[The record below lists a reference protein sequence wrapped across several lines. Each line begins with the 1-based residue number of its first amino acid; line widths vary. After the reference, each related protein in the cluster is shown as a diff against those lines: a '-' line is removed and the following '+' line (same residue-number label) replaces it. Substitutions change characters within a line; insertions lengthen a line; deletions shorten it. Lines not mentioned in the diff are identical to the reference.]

1 MNLTKA
7 LKHKKKLAKQADEF
21 YVRFQK
27 YNSHN
32 IERASDYSAEEMYT
46 AWMTTISKLVDLK
59 ARIQI
64 ANGPIQHK
72 IFRMAEIKGL
82 VSRLRNIETREG
94 TFTESSYTGTVSKTY
109 EAFLNTVKKDQLV
122 SDLESELETL
132 QDEIEAFNA
141 ITKI

>member
-32 IERASDYSAEEMYT
+32 TERTKDYDAEEMYN
-46 AWMTTISKLVDLK
+46 AWMSSIDKLVDLK

-64 ANGPIQHK
+64 VNGPIQYK

-82 VSRLRNIETREG
+82 ISRLRNLETKEG
-94 TFTESSYTGTVSKTY
+94 TFTESSYQGPVVKTY
-109 EAFLNTVKKDQLV
+109 EAFLNTVKKDNLV
-122 SDLESELETL
+122 SDLEEELETL